1 MEKLLTELGVWSYLI
16 IFVAKIIE
24 VAIATIR
31 IMFVAKGE
39 KLKASFIAF
48 IEITIWII
56 IVSTVLNG
64 INEDPIRAVVYCAAF
79 AIGNYIGVSIES
91 KLALGLSSVQA
102 IIKEGTGEELI
113 EALREN
119 GFGLTIIKGE
129 GKENKK
135 EILQIHLKR
144 RRIKEA
150 VDIIKQNKEDA
161 VIIINE
167 VKSVSGGFMKK

>member
-1 MEKLLTELGVWSYLI
+1 MERLLTELGVWSYLI

-24 VAIATIR
+24 VAMATVR

-39 KLKASFIAF
+39 KIKASIIAF
-48 IEITIWII
+48 IEVGMWIV
-56 IVSTVLNG
+56 IVSAVLTG

-79 AIGNYIGVSIES
+79 ASGNYVGITIES

-102 IIKEGTGEELI
+102 IIKEGSGKELI
-113 EALREN
+113 ESLREN

-135 EILQIHLKR
+135 EILLIHLKR
-144 RRIKEA
+144 RKIKEA
-150 VDIIKQNKEDA
+150 VEIIKSNKEDA